1 MEVIIEAAKQVP
13 ALAVLGYIVV
23 QFFRHLEKRDS
34 QFLKHLESRD
44 VDSRAIWT
52 EISETQK
59 QTTAVIVEN
68 SKVLGE
74 AISMVERRKGEAA

>member
-1 MEVIIEAAKQVP
+1 METLIEVVKQVP
-13 ALAVLGYIVV
+13 ALAVLGYIVL
-23 QFFRHLEKRDS
+23 QFFRHLEKRDT

-44 VDSRAIWT
+44 ADSRAIWN

-68 SKVLGE
+68 SRVLGE
-74 AISMVERRKGEAA
+74 ALALVERRERV